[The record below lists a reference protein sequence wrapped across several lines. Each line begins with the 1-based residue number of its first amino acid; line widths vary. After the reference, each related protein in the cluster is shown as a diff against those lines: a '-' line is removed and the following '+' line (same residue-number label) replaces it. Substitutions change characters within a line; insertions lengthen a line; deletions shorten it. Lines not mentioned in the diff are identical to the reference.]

1 MNPRSM
7 PALDLIRGRGQAL
20 SIHEFGFLS
29 ENEPSANGG
38 GNGVEH
44 RRVPGAVYRELRKRA
59 LGEVEQ
65 ESGAQFLHLKVR
77 RGVEC
82 VQVRNYVGLIQT
94 SSGYQIE
101 ILPKTSNDAQAP
113 DSARKLLWRM
123 LQTVYDIQNI
133 QAGSA
138 SLETLNRNWLEV
150 LIQRVLNDISRL
162 VRRGICSNYVR
173 RPEQSR
179 FLKGQLQI
187 SRQLRLEPWKQDRFC
202 VSYDQ
207 YLPDR
212 AENRL
217 IHSALE
223 KLSSWTRLPDNQRL
237 CNELLFVFS
246 DIPQSSNI
254 KKDLGLWSDR
264 RDMAHYQPVHPWV
277 QLILRDLT
285 PSFTAGSWEGFSL
298 LFPME
303 QLFEK
308 YVARKLASQTKT
320 GYSLRR
326 QIQDKY
332 LVTHKGK
339 PMFQLKPDLAIKRG
353 AQVHAVLDTKWKL
366 IDQSES
372 DRKSKYNIGQADMYQ
387 LYAYGQKYLD
397 GKGDLFLI
405 YPRHDKF
412 SAPLPVFEFGDGLN
426 LWVAP
431 FDLDKDTLVAG
442 SWPDQWMR
450 VSGGYQR

>member
-7 PALDLIRGRGQAL
+7 PAPGSIGGRGQAL
-20 SIHEFGFLS
+20 SIREFGFLS
-29 ENEPSANGG
+29 ESGEDNGLD
-38 GNGVEH
+38 H
-44 RRVPGAVYRELRKRA
+44 RKVPGAVYRELRKHA

-65 ESGAQFLHLKVR
+65 ESGDQFLRLKSR

-123 LQTVYDIQNI
+123 LQAVHDIQNI

-138 SLETLNRNWLEV
+138 SLELLNHSWLEV
-150 LIQRVLNDISRL
+150 LIQWVLNEISRL
-162 VRRGICSNYVR
+162 VRRGICSGYVR

-217 IHSALE
+217 IHSALK
-223 KLSSWTRLPDNQRL
+223 KLSRWTRLPDNQRL
-237 CNELLFVFS
+237 CNELLFVFA

-254 KKDLGLWSDR
+254 KEDLGLWSDR
-264 RDMAHYQPVHPWV
+264 RDMAHYQPLRPWV
-277 QLILRDLT
+277 ELILDEESPQFAT
-285 PSFTAGSWEGFSL
+285 GQWQGFSL

-303 QLFEK
+303 KLFEK
-308 YVARKLASQTKT
+308 YVARKIASQTKT

-339 PMFQLKPDLAIKRG
+339 PMFQLKPDLAIKKG
-353 AQVHAVLDTKWKL
+353 AQVCAVLDTKWKL
-366 IDQSES
+366 IDQSAS
-372 DRKSKYNIGQADMYQ
+372 DRKSKYNIRQTDMYQ

-397 GKGDLFLI
+397 GEGDLFLI

-412 SAPLPVFEFGDGLN
+412 SAPLPVFEFGGGLN

-431 FDLDKDTLVAG
+431 FDLDKDRLVTG

-450 VSGGYQR
+450 VSSGYPR